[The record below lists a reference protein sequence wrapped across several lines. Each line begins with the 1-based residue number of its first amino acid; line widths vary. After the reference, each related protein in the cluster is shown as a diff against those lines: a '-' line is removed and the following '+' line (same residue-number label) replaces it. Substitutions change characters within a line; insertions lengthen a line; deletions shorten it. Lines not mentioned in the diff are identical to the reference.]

1 MMASSDL
8 DPAGLI
14 RDFNNLPRSEYAP
27 SGEAAD
33 APNRS
38 HISLRNIPS
47 DPPSNV
53 LFIISPPS
61 RTVQY
66 IEALPPDSVSGSIAL
81 KAGVWSLLLLK
92 AWTQTENGP
101 PKVRPWTWDCNDA
114 EMAGALSET
123 FRGIGVQEP
132 SSVGVG
138 AKDDNEIADEAW
150 ECFIENLIQY
160 QSAN

>member
-1 MMASSDL
+1 MASADL
-8 DPAGLI
+8 DPTRLI

-27 SGEAAD
+27 LGEAAD

-47 DPPSNV
+47 DPSSDV
-53 LFIISPPS
+53 LFIINPTS
-61 RTVQY
+61 RSIQY
-66 IEALPPDSVSGSIAL
+66 VEALPPDTVSESTAL

-101 PKVRPWTWDCNDA
+101 PKVRPWTWDCSDA

-132 SSVGVG
+132 SSVGVAG
-138 AKDDNEIADEAW
+138 KDDNEIADEAW
-150 ECFIENLIQY
+150 ACFIENLIQY